1 MRRKMLPRCSIFSC
15 RSLLNFS
22 TLQWFFW
29 LQLNKFFCIF
39 TQLHATMSKQS
50 PMITSHNLIQLS
62 LDLPQLW
69 AAVSVWQVSGS
80 YELKRLGPVQH
91 MDQHVQ
97 HVQHMDLMNWDA
109 AILCNIARVG
119 FTLEMQQRVSKLEQM
134 RSSLLIL
141 DSLHSCCCCCC
152 FKIELFLELLN
163 CCILVPNHSQ
173 EIVFVVVSTLIY
185 PLHCCPIPFHTR
197 SSLLSFQP

>member
-1 MRRKMLPRCSIFSC
+1 
-15 RSLLNFS
+15 
-22 TLQWFFW
+22 
-29 LQLNKFFCIF
+29 
-39 TQLHATMSKQS
+39 MSKQS

-97 HVQHMDLMNWDA
+97 HVQHMDLMFWDA
-109 AILCNIARVG
+109 AMLCNIARVG

-197 SSLLSFQP
+197 